1 MGAGATLTARPER
14 SRRLRIDHYIRVF
27 LALGVA
33 LALLLTLIA
42 AFFVT
47 ESAFAVW
54 DRLQTAPTWLLVLYA
69 ALVGG
74 VTVAAGW
81 LVWRL
86 LRPRRRPAAPA
97 ADEDLSADALADRL
111 AAAEAAGVDV
121 ARARAELERWHRR
134 RDAGRVHVAMFGQI
148 STGKSSLIRAL
159 LPEEAGTDIVVSVR
173 GGSTRETTDYVWRS
187 PAGDELMLTD
197 VPGLNETAGSL
208 DGPAREEAVRAHVVV
223 FVCDGDLTRDEMSA
237 IDGLDEYE
245 KPMVVAVNKADRY
258 TAAQLDAIR
267 GRVRERVGAQ
277 VPVVAISAAPVEQ
290 VVRVDSEGRET
301 RQDRVLPPRVDDLKR
316 ALQGLIDDAPEA
328 LEQLRDASVF
338 LLASRKLDAAQAA
351 FRAERTDE
359 LVRSYT
365 RRAVVGALAAVAP
378 GMDIVIQGYLGT
390 AMVRE
395 LCELYDVPVRDL
407 DTDKFLKLSQRHVG
421 KAVPLLLAV
430 AGNGLKAFPGVG
442 TIGGGLMHAVA
453 YGLIFDALGRSLGD
467 TLAAGGG
474 LRPAPAAALFK
485 EKLGEDLQART
496 RQIARLALAPP
507 ADDDR
512 G

>member
-1 MGAGATLTARPER
+1 M
-14 SRRLRIDHYIRVF
+14 RIDLYIRVF
-27 LALGVA
+27 LALGVT
-33 LALLLTLIA
+33 LALLLTLVA

-47 ESAFAVW
+47 ESAFEVW
-54 DRLQTAPTWLLVLYA
+54 DRLKRAPLWLLVLYA
-69 ALVGG
+69 TVVGAITLG
-74 VTVAAGW
+74 AGW

-86 LRPRRRPAAPA
+86 LRPRRRPTAGST
-97 ADEDLSADALADRL
+97 DEALSADALAERL
-111 AAAEAAGVDV
+111 ASAEEAGVDV

-134 RDAGRVHVAMFGQI
+134 REAGSVHVAMFGQI
-148 STGKSSLIRAL
+148 STGKSSLIRSL
-159 LPEEAGTDIVVSVR
+159 LPAGTGTDILVSVR
-173 GGSTRETTDYVWRS
+173 GGSTREATDYTWRS
-187 PAGDELMLTD
+187 PAGDALVLTD
-197 VPGLNETAGSL
+197 VPGLDETGGTL
-208 DGPAREEAVRAHVVV
+208 DGLAREEAVRAHVVV
-223 FVCDGDLTRDEMSA
+223 FVCDGDLTRDEMTA
-237 IDGLDEYE
+237 IDGLTDYE
-245 KPMVVAVNKADRY
+245 KPMVIAVNKADRY
-258 TAAQLDAIR
+258 SADQLVAIQ
-267 GRVRERVGAQ
+267 GRVRERVGDR

-290 VVRVDSEGRET
+290 VVRIDADGAET
-301 RQDRVLPPRVDDLKR
+301 HEDRALPPRVDDLKA
-316 ALQGLIDDAPEA
+316 ALQTMIDDAPDA

-338 LLASRKLDAAQAA
+338 LLASRKLDAAQAE
-351 FRAERTDE
+351 FRSERTDE

-442 TIGGGLMHAVA
+442 TISGGLMHAVA
-453 YGLIFDALGRSLGD
+453 YGLIFDALGRSLGE
-467 TLAAGGG
+467 TLSAGGG

-485 EKLGEDLQART
+485 EKLGGDLQART

-507 ADDDR
+507 PDDERD
-512 G
+512 